1 MFQIGQKVIAKWS
14 DSGKRNLESRDV
26 PSYFATI
33 QSINEDE
40 TYDILFDDRTLQTKT
55 DGRYIST
62 EAKIKQEIRAN
73 FLNQFKVKTRNEIK
87 RGSKDIYWME
97 LPNGKFKKL
106 GQYVT
111 TTVPWEGVAK
121 GTEYER
127 TFLHFT
133 DLDRPIESSHHTD
146 VFYAQLT

>member
-14 DSGKRNLESRDV
+14 DSGKRNLDSRDV

-40 TYDILFDDRTLQTKT
+40 TYDILFNGRMLQTKT

-73 FLNQFKVKTRNEIK
+73 FLQQFEVKTRNEIK
-87 RGSKDIYWME
+87 RGSKEIYWME
-97 LPNGKFKKL
+97 MTNGKFKKL

-111 TTVPWEGVAK
+111 TTIPWEGVEK

-133 DLDRPIESSHHTD
+133 DLKEPIESCHHTD
-146 VFYAQLT
+146 IFYVKSR